1 MSPFVIR
8 RESTV
13 QYVNTFAAEQFGKK
27 PQDLIG
33 QSLEALFPP
42 EIASHFKSSLQEAL
56 ASGKPRYVVQ
66 KSAFP
71 GRAVWLYSH
80 LVPLRDD
87 VGTVTAVLGTAHD
100 VTESK
105 WAEERLR
112 DKVAAL
118 QTLAE
123 IEQAITSTLSLSE
136 RMDILLEHT
145 LTHTAD

>member
-1 MSPFVIR
+1 M
-8 RESTV
+8 
-13 QYVNTFAAEQFGKK
+13 
-27 PQDLIG
+27 PQ
-33 QSLEALFPP
+33 
-42 EIASHFKSSLQEAL
+42 
-56 ASGKPRYVVQ
+56 
-66 KSAFP
+66 
-71 GRAVWLYSH
+71 
-80 LVPLRDD
+80 RDD

-118 QTLAE
+118 QMLAE